1 MNIQMALKSA
11 CDALPGLDR
20 VSSQLELVPATEK
33 DFKRLFDEFSEAV
46 SYKQKFLDS
55 NAFLV

>member
-1 MNIQMALKSA
+1 MALKSA